1 MHRQL
6 LKRLFFRFLK
16 PIADWYFSSARWYS
30 YNGVKVRV
38 NPGVFFPHLTIS
50 TKVFLDYLSMSSQK
64 LSTLSVLELGAGCG
78 IMSFYCAKM
87 GANVTA
93 SDVSELAIENL
104 RQNQQRLQLDVEVVH
119 SDLFDS
125 LSGQFDRV
133 LINPPYY
140 PKNPTTE
147 AEKAW
152 YCGEEF
158 QYFKN
163 LTQQLKAHLNN
174 DGFALMILSEDCEIE
189 TIKRL
194 FEEGEIVIEE
204 VFSTVKFGE
213 RNFIF
218 KLH

>member
-1 MHRQL
+1 MLRQ
-6 LKRLFFRFLK
+6 FFKKLIFPILK
-16 PIADWYFSSARWYS
+16 PIADWYFSSPRWYS
-30 YNGVKVRV
+30 YKGLKVCV

-50 TKVFLDYLSMSSQK
+50 TKVFLDYLNDQK
-64 LSTLSVLELGAGCG
+64 LNGRSVLELGAGCG
-78 IMSFYCAKM
+78 IMSFYCSKM
-87 GANVTA
+87 RANVTA
-93 SDVSELAIENL
+93 SDISEIAIENL
-104 RQNQQRLQLDVEVVH
+104 RQNQQMLKLDVKVVH

-158 QYFKN
+158 QYFKK
-163 LTQQLKAHLNN
+163 LTQQLKAHLKN

-194 FEEGEIVIEE
+194 FEESEMAMKE
-204 VFSTVKFGE
+204 VWSTVKFGE
-213 RNFIF
+213 RNFIY
-218 KLH
+218 KLD